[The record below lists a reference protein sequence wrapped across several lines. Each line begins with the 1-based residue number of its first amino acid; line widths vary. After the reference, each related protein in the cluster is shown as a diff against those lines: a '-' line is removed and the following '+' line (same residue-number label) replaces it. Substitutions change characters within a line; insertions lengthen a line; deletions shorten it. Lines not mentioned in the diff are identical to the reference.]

1 MNYKSLEERNT
12 TTRLVYISMLIA
24 LSFIGSLIK
33 IQGTIALDSM
43 PGFFAALY
51 LGPLAGAIVASVG
64 HILTSL
70 SSGFPLTLPIHLI
83 ITIEMGIVVYL
94 FGIIYKRFNAIA
106 ACVSGI
112 LLNGL
117 AIVLVLAPFTI
128 WLGLPL
134 NGKAFIYTMV
144 GPLTIASA
152 VNVILAYII
161 YRTIGK
167 RI

>member
-12 TTRLVYISMLIA
+12 TTKLVYMSMLIA

-51 LGPLAGAIVASVG
+51 LGPIAGAIVAGVG

-94 FGIIYKRFNAIA
+94 FGIIYKRFNGLA

-112 LLNGL
+112 LLNGV
-117 AIVLVLAPFTI
+117 AMILVLAPFTT
-128 WLGLPL
+128 WLGLAL
-134 NGKAFIYTMV
+134 NGKAFILAMI
-144 GPLTIASA
+144 GPLTIAAA
-152 VNVILAYII
+152 VNVVLAYII
-161 YRTIGK
+161 YKTIGK